1 MIRIGKGLYSRL
13 VPTVL
18 STVAGVYR
26 RWNIQVHFGGD
37 DQMIAYPKFFVSI
50 FTRSFIGEDKEIK
63 RLFTK
68 FYANTFKR
76 SIEWY
81 NIITFSI
88 SINNG
93 ALTAY
98 NALELNV
105 QIIACFCM

>member
-1 MIRIGKGLYSRL
+1 MIS
-13 VPTVL
+13 
-18 STVAGVYR
+18 
-26 RWNIQVHFGGD
+26 
-37 DQMIAYPKFFVSI
+37 YPKFFVSI
-50 FTRSFIGEDKEIK
+50 FTRSLLEGKEIK
-63 RLFTK
+63 YEIENSKL
-68 FYANTFKR
+68 NTFKR

-93 ALTAY
+93 ARTAY